1 MAKTCS
7 GSIIY
12 IHAPSTTS
20 TYLHTRTP
28 NLPGRHFHHTH
39 DTPRH
44 DTTRHDT
51 TATVPLTPPQT
62 AAANRARDLE
72 KPASVQKISSQRT
85 HRVSENAHH
94 TDTLI
99 SALAA
104 CPTSPHQHG
113 THTHNK
119 HTLISALAACPT
131 SPHQHGTHTHN
142 KHTLQP
148 AHRPSSSSSSSVKHA
163 QSASSRAHQTYL
175 RACTLATEPAALV
188 PAATYAPRKPSQIVI
203 DKSGPPLSPRDRQPG
218 SRCFHAFS
226 PDVA

>member
-119 HTLISALAACPT
+119 HTL
-131 SPHQHGTHTHN
+131 
-142 KHTLQP
+142 QP